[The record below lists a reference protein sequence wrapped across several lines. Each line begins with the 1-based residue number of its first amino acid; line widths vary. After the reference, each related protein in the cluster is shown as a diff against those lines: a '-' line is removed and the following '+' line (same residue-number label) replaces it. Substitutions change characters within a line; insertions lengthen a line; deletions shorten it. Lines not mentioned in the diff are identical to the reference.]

1 MQHYTEWFDI
11 TDQRFKK
18 LILPN
23 AHVDLLYSDGRWL
36 EGPVYVPAARHL
48 LFSDIPNNRV
58 LRYNESDASVSTFA
72 APANFANGHTLDA
85 QGRVLAC
92 EHLTRRVTR
101 TEHDGSTTVL
111 ADQFQGKRLNSPN
124 DVIASATGEVW
135 FTDPTYG
142 ISTEYEGMRAESEI
156 GANHVYRLAADGT
169 LTAVVSDLVQPN
181 GLAFSNDEC
190 TLYVVDSGSTPAR
203 LFAYD
208 LGADGMPVA
217 HRLLRECEV
226 GIYDGFR
233 VDWQGNIWISAGDGV
248 HCLSPQGEL
257 LGKILLPETVSN
269 VCFGGAA
276 LNRLYIT
283 ATRRLYAVFLNT
295 KAVALPQ

>member
-1 MQHYTEWFDI
+1 MQHYTEWFEIIDP
-11 TDQRFKK
+11 RFKK

-23 AHVDLLYSDGRWL
+23 AHVEQLYDGGRWL

-58 LRYNESDASVSTFA
+58 LRYNESDGSVSTFT
-72 APANFANGHTLDA
+72 APSNFANGHTLDP

-101 TEHDGSTTVL
+101 TEHNGTTTVL
-111 ADQFQGKRLNSPN
+111 ADQFEGKRLNSPN
-124 DVIASATGEVW
+124 DVVVSSRDEVW

-142 ISTEYEGMRAESEI
+142 ISTEYEGSRTDSEI
-156 GANHVYRLAADGT
+156 ASNNVYRRAIDGT
-169 LTAVVSDLVQPN
+169 LTAVVTDLVQPN
-181 GLAFSNDEC
+181 GLAFSNDER

-203 LFAYD
+203 LMAYD

-217 HRLLRECEV
+217 QRLLRECEV

-233 VDWQGNIWISAGDGV
+233 LDWQGNIWTSAGDGV
-248 HCLSPQGEL
+248 HCLSAQGEL
-257 LGKILLPETVSN
+257 LGKIRLPETVSN
-269 VCFGGAA
+269 VCFGGAV

-283 ATRRLYAVFLNT
+283 ATRKLYAAFLNT
-295 KAVALPQ
+295 KAVPLP

>member
-1 MQHYTEWFDI
+1 MQHYTEWFHIVDA
-11 TDQRFKK
+11 RFKK

-58 LRYNESDASVSTFA
+58 LRYNESDGSVSVFHS
-72 APANFANGHTLDA
+72 PANFSNGHTLDKE
-85 QGRVLAC
+85 GRVLAC

-101 TEHDGSTTVL
+101 IEHDGSTTVL
-111 ADQFQGKRLNSPN
+111 ADRYKGKQLNSPN
-124 DVIASATGEVW
+124 DVVTSSQGDIW

-142 ISTEYEGMRAESEI
+142 ISTEYEGERADSEI
-156 GANHVYRLAADGT
+156 GSNNVYRLDT
-169 LTAVVSDLVQPN
+169 NNQLHAVVTDLMQPN
-181 GLAFSNDEC
+181 GLALSADERI
-190 TLYVVDSGSTPAR
+190 LYVVDSGSSPTR
-203 LFAYD
+203 LIAYELD
-208 LGADGMPVA
+208 ANNMPTA
-217 HRLLRECEV
+217 QRLLRECEV

-233 VDWQGNIWISAGDGV
+233 LDWQGNIWTSAGDGV

-276 LNRLYIT
+276 FNRLYIT
-283 ATRRLYAVFLNT
+283 ATRKLYGAYLNT
-295 KAVALPQ
+295 KALPLR

>member
-11 TDQRFKK
+11 TDQCFKK

-23 AHVDLLYSDGRWL
+23 AHVDLLYGDGRWL

-58 LRYNESDASVSTFA
+58 LRYNESDASVSTFQT
-72 APANFANGHTLDA
+72 PANFANGHTLDKL
-85 QGRVLAC
+85 GRVLAC

-124 DVIASATGEVW
+124 DVIASSTGEVW

-142 ISTEYEGMRAESEI
+142 ISTEYEGMRADSEI
-156 GANHVYRLAADGT
+156 GANNVYRLAPDST
-169 LTAVVSDLVQPN
+169 LSAVITDLVQPN
-181 GLAFSNDEC
+181 GLALSNDER

-203 LFAYD
+203 LLAYD

-233 VDWQGNIWISAGDGV
+233 VDWQGNIWTSAGDGV
-248 HCLSPQGEL
+248 HCLSAQGEL

-295 KAVALPQ
+295 KAVPLR